1 MNNEAISTQFQ
12 NVVSMDVIAYINVI
26 ILIASVLV
34 LFFAIEKKDLLQSA
48 ILFGV
53 ASAVISIAF
62 FIANA
67 PIAAAFELV
76 VCAGLITVL
85 FISTISLTR
94 GEEQ

>member
-1 MNNEAISTQFQ
+1 
-12 NVVSMDVIAYINVI
+12 MDVMAYVNVI
-26 ILIASVLV
+26 ILTASVLI

-48 ILFGV
+48 ILLGV
-53 ASAVISIAF
+53 SSAVLSIAF
-62 FIANA
+62 FIADA

-94 GEEQ
+94 GGGEE

>member
-1 MNNEAISTQFQ
+1 
-12 NVVSMDVIAYINVI
+12 MDIITMVNVI
-26 ILIASVLV
+26 ILSASVLI

-48 ILFGV
+48 ILLGV
-53 ASAVISIAF
+53 SSAVLSAAF

-94 GEEQ
+94 GGEEQ